1 MSVLL
6 SELLKSTSVL
16 YSGAN
21 ESLAVSKLACDSR
34 KVTPGTLFFGL
45 QGTKT
50 NGLEFAA
57 QAAAEG
63 AVAIVSDAAQAA
75 CALPL
80 IQVPNAHAAMGEMA
94 AAFYGRPSD
103 TMKTMGVTGTNG
115 KTTTAFLV
123 KHLLDEAQ
131 KRCGLIGT
139 IKYSLGNRDLDASR
153 TTPDS
158 LELHALLAQMRDNGC
173 KAVAMEVSSHALVQH
188 RCAGVEF
195 DAAAFTNLT
204 QDHLDYHGT
213 MEKYFEAKALFFERL
228 GKQTRK
234 KGRAII
240 NIEDRYGR
248 MLFDRYAK
256 NLRVITYGRGV
267 NCDFRATEVRYDATG
282 STFHLAAKGRS
293 YLVRLPFIGA
303 FNIYNTLAALASAS
317 AMGMELRAAVAAMAV
332 APQVPGRLE
341 RVAVKRNFQVF
352 VDYAHT
358 DDALRN
364 VLRTLKDLRPNRLI
378 AVFGCGGDRDK
389 AKRPLMAAAGEELA
403 DWSIL
408 TSDNPRSEDPERI
421 LAEMKRGLRA
431 NRHELIVDREEAI
444 RRAVDLAQPG
454 DIVLIAGKGHEK
466 YQEFAGEKRPFDD
479 VARAR
484 RAIEAKPVG
493 MEG

>member
-1 MSVLL
+1 VSVPL
-6 SELLKSTSVL
+6 SDLLKSTSIL
-16 YSGAN
+16 YSGAKDTL
-21 ESLAVSKLACDSR
+21 EVSSLECDSR
-34 KVTPGTLFFGL
+34 KVKPGTLFFGI

-50 NGLEFAA
+50 NGLQFAA
-57 QAAAEG
+57 QAVAEG

-80 IQVPNAHAAMGEMA
+80 IQVPNAQAAMGEMA
-94 AAFYGRPSD
+94 AAFHGRPSD
-103 TMKTMGVTGTNG
+103 SMKTMGVTGTNG

-123 KHLLDEAQ
+123 KHIMDADH

-139 IKYSLGNRDLDASR
+139 IKYSLGDRDIEASR

-158 LELHALLAQMRDNGC
+158 LEVHALLAQMRDAGC
-173 KAVAMEVSSHALVQH
+173 KAVAMEVSSHALMQH

-204 QDHLDYHGT
+204 QDHLDYHGS
-213 MEKYFEAKALFFERL
+213 MENYFEAKALFFERL
-228 GKQTRK
+228 AKQTRK
-234 KGRAII
+234 KGKAII

-248 MLFDRYAK
+248 MLYDRFSK
-256 NLRVITYGRGV
+256 QLRVITYGRGV
-267 NCDFRATEVRYDATG
+267 SSDFRATEVRFDATG
-282 STFHLAAKGRS
+282 STYHLAAKGRS
-293 YLVRLPFIGA
+293 YLVRLPFIGS
-303 FNIYNTLAALASAS
+303 FNIHNSLTALACVS
-317 AMGMELRAAVAAMAV
+317 AMGMDMRTAVSALAA

-341 RVAVKRNFQVF
+341 RVPAKRHFQVF

-364 VLRTLKDLRPNRLI
+364 VLRTLKELNPNRLI
-378 AVFGCGGDRDK
+378 SVFGCGGDRDK
-389 AKRPLMAAAGEELA
+389 AKRPLMAAASEELA

-421 LAEMKRGLRA
+421 LAEMKKGLRT
-431 NRHELIVDREEAI
+431 NRHEIVVDRDAAI
-444 RRAVDLAQPG
+444 RRAVDLAGQG
-454 DIVLIAGKGHEK
+454 DIILIAGKGHEK

-484 RAIEAKPVG
+484 RAIDSKPIG
-493 MEG
+493 LED